1 MFGRLLLLLR
11 HWLCSTRRRKPEHPC
26 DTPCRTARRIESWAI
41 PSLLR
46 ATPSATSERLLGLLG
61 SSPIPPSSSLLAF
74 AFNWGHFP
82 PPALPGF
89 VGTTGL
95 PSPHTARSGP
105 RGLPVDRELRSPLRL
120 PVLSSGLLCMHAVTI
135 TPAATDETC
144 FAHAFHRLRP
154 SPTVG
159 RVGSCIG
166 CFGACSVFTSHY
178 GLLDSPSRLYAT
190 LYIRGSGSFV
200 ASATAPIASGWS
212 EPVPGRDS
220 QPAVDQRLTRRTDR
234 N

>member
-11 HWLCSTRRRKPEHPC
+11 RWLCSTRRRKPEHPC

-46 ATPSATSERLLGLLG
+46 APPSATSEHLLGLLG

-74 AFNWGHFP
+74 AFHWGHFP

-120 PVLSSGLLCMHAVTI
+120 PVFRLVSFACMLSPIPRQRPMEPVSLMLSTGIGLPRLSGGSAPASAVSGPARCLHYITACMTRRVALKRHSTSEA
-135 TPAATDETC
+135 PAAS
-144 FAHAFHRLRP
+144 LP
-154 SPTVG
+154 
-159 RVGSCIG
+159 
-166 CFGACSVFTSHY
+166 
-178 GLLDSPSRLYAT
+178 
-190 LYIRGSGSFV
+190 
-200 ASATAPIASGWS
+200 
-212 EPVPGRDS
+212 
-220 QPAVDQRLTRRTDR
+220 
-234 N
+234 